1 MTDGEKC
8 ERDLFFLF
16 LSVATPL
23 LSAKAPVEGA
33 GFGDLELFL
42 EKKFQLIII
51 SVQKSNQSNSDQK
64 FPFNQKLNKSESPK
78 PGPSFVPAQIRQI
91 ENCSKSIFVRN
102 TF

>member
-42 EKKFQLIII
+42 EKKI
-51 SVQKSNQSNSDQK
+51 SANNYLRAKIKSKQQRSKIPLQ
-64 FPFNQKLNKSESPK
+64 PK
-78 PGPSFVPAQIRQI
+78 TQ
-91 ENCSKSIFVRN
+91 
-102 TF
+102 